1 MGSRQNGGRRKNK
14 SEAFLAQKCLEVVL
28 VTVSDK
34 EGDASDFLLLD
45 TTIRPDTLHRDHLN

>member
-1 MGSRQNGGRRKNK
+1 MGSQQNGGRGKNI

-45 TTIRPDTLHRDHLN
+45 TKIRPDTLDRDHLN